1 MKTEDTSE
9 RRHPTNERSKPM
21 HTKSHLQWL
30 GLAAVL
36 FLLLAGLAPASPAHA
51 DSCLVTTDADSGA
64 GSLRAMIADPICTTI
79 TFADNY
85 TIVLA
90 SELTIG
96 RDVTING
103 IGQAVTISGNSA
115 VRGFN
120 INSGATVSLNNLA
133 VVNGVHDDVGGGVDN
148 LGTLYVTNVT
158 FSGNR
163 TQFGGG
169 GIMNVGVLVVAD
181 STFSGNR
188 VSSLGCG
195 GAICNWDGTLD
206 VTNSTF
212 SNNSAMSGDSIFNHD
227 AGTLN
232 VTNSTFTGNCAVR

>member
-1 MKTEDTSE
+1 
-9 RRHPTNERSKPM
+9 M